1 MRFKLFGWP
10 YLMEKPE
17 WTFRPSLHYISEFD
31 TTLPVIYSESIIV
44 VTDFTRLFKVGGNEP
59 GIGRLCH
66 EPQWN
71 SKFPEIP
78 RITLKAFCLKE
89 ASL

>member
-1 MRFKLFGWP
+1 
-10 YLMEKPE
+10 MEKPE
-17 WTFRPSLHYISEFD
+17 RTFRPTLCNICEFD

-44 VTDFTRLFKVGGNEP
+44 VTDFTRLLRSGRNEP
-59 GIGRLCH
+59 GAGGLYH

-71 SKFPEIP
+71 SKFPKIP
-78 RITLKAFCLKE
+78 RITLKTFCLKE